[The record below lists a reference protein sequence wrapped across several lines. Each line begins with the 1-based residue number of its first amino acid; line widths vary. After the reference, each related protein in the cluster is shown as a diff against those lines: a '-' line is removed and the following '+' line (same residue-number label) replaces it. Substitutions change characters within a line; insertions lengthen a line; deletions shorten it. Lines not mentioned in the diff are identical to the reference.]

1 MLIGGKG
8 KMDDQLSIVEKSI
21 KKIIVDATRRE
32 ASSIHIEA
40 KQLITVRFRIN
51 GILYDILR
59 LPLKM
64 REDFMASIK
73 SKLKFDATQKEIPQ
87 SHQITLKVLC
97 DRRWRAIVHHVSL
110 LPANGSEEIILNRI
124 SSHAL

>member
-1 MLIGGKG
+1 
-8 KMDDQLSIVEKSI
+8 MDDQLSMVEKLI
-21 KKIIVDATRRE
+21 KGIIVDAVRRD

-40 KQLITVRFRIN
+40 KQSVRVRFRIC
-51 GILYDILR
+51 GILYDIMH
-59 LPLKM
+59 LPLKI

-73 SKLKFDATQKEIPQ
+73 NKLKFDIVQKETPQ

-97 DRRWRAIVHHVSL
+97 DKRWRTIVNHVSL
-110 LPANGSEEIILNRI
+110 LSTTNSEEIILNRI